1 MTTVEI
7 PNNELIHFKEQVKK
21 WLNLDVQISELESK
35 IRDLKKIRNK
45 ELEPQMTKFMIEYNI
60 TDLNTENGKV
70 KCSTRKTKKGLT
82 NQYIKDNLSKVI
94 DDNNV
99 VDEAMKN
106 ILDNREVVITHK
118 LSKVKVKIKLP
129 NN

>member
-7 PNNELIHFKEQVKK
+7 PNSELLHFKEQVKK
-21 WLNLDVQISELESK
+21 WLNLDIQISELESK

-45 ELEPQMTKFMIEYNI
+45 ELEPQMTKFMVNYNI
-60 TDLNTENGKV
+60 TDLNTENGKI

-94 DDNNV
+94 DDNNIL
-99 VDEAMKN
+99 DKAMEN
-106 ILDNREVVITHK
+106 ILENREVVISHK
-118 LSKVKVKIKLP
+118 LTKVKSKSPK
-129 NN
+129 N

>member
-1 MTTVEI
+1 MTSVEI
-7 PNNELIHFKEQVKK
+7 PNSELIHFKEQVKK

-45 ELEPQMTKFMIEYNI
+45 ELEPQMTKFMVEYNI
-60 TDLNTENGKV
+60 SDLNTENGKV

-94 DDNNV
+94 DDNNI
-99 VDEAMKN
+99 VDKAMEN
-106 ILDNREVVITHK
+106 ILENREVVVTHK
-118 LSKVKVKIKLP
+118 LTKVKIKSP
-129 NN
+129 KK

>member
-7 PNNELIHFKEQVKK
+7 PNSELLHFKEQVKK
-21 WLNLDVQISELESK
+21 WLNLDIQISELESK

-94 DDNNV
+94 DDNNI
-99 VDEAMKN
+99 VDKAMEN
-106 ILDNREVVITHK
+106 ILENREVVITHK
-118 LSKVKVKIKLP
+118 LTKVKTKSPK
-129 NN
+129 N